1 MKISVRAGKSPELQT
16 QMLVLPWYQASTKGR
31 GRGEA
36 VLASLTDLDALLG
49 GTLGRVVDS
58 GDFTG
63 KKGQSLLLYG
73 PAEGGPARVLL
84 VGLGVRADVVG
95 ERWREAGGHA
105 AGQAADL
112 GVGELSV
119 HLGAEQAGTGLGV
132 EAATRAVV
140 EGLVL
145 GSWRFEEMRG
155 KEKETWVQL
164 SEATLVLDAG
174 SAVEA
179 ISTSARIGEKVASGQ
194 NFARELAV
202 RPGNIATPAFLATTA
217 EELGESFGLDV
228 KVMGPAELAAEGMR
242 AILAVAAGSAQE
254 PRFIALEYKGGG
266 GEPLVLVGKG
276 VTFDSGGLSLKSASG
291 MESMK
296 YDMSGAAAVLGA
308 LQAIGELKP
317 KVNVVG
323 LIPSVENLPSARAM
337 RPGDVIEAHSGT
349 TIEILNTDAEGRLIL
364 ADALSYAA
372 RYTPRA
378 MVDIATLTGA
388 CVIALGHEAI
398 GMMGTN
404 DDLLAQLDEAADR
417 SGERVWELPLWDEY
431 REQIKS
437 DIADIKNTGGRPA
450 GTITAAMFLREFVG
464 SIPWAHL
471 DIAGTA
477 WANESSA
484 YQPKGP
490 TGVGVRLF
498 TEWVLRQAG

>member
-1 MKISVRAGKSPELQT
+1 
-16 QMLVLPWYQASTKGR
+16 
-31 GRGEA
+31 
-36 VLASLTDLDALLG
+36 
-49 GTLGRVVDS
+49 
-58 GDFTG
+58 
-63 KKGQSLLLYG
+63 
-73 PAEGGPARVLL
+73 
-84 VGLGVRADVVG
+84 
-95 ERWREAGGHA
+95 
-105 AGQAADL
+105 
-112 GVGELSV
+112 
-119 HLGAEQAGTGLGV
+119 
-132 EAATRAVV
+132 
-140 EGLVL
+140 
-145 GSWRFEEMRG
+145 
-155 KEKETWVQL
+155 
-164 SEATLVLDAG
+164 
-174 SAVEA
+174 
-179 ISTSARIGEKVASGQ
+179 
-194 NFARELAV
+194 
-202 RPGNIATPAFLATTA
+202 
-217 EELGESFGLDV
+217 
-228 KVMGPAELAAEGMR
+228 
-242 AILAVAAGSAQE
+242 
-254 PRFIALEYKGGG
+254 
-266 GEPLVLVGKG
+266 
-276 VTFDSGGLSLKSASG
+276 
-291 MESMK
+291 
-296 YDMSGAAAVLGA
+296 
-308 LQAIGELKP
+308 
-317 KVNVVG
+317 
-323 LIPSVENLPSARAM
+323 M